1 MVDTPGFPATLN
13 RMEKQQTLSVP
24 RTAGLLL
31 VAAVWALFLS
41 VTGSPEAVLFTLPVF
56 LLAAPLA
63 FGRYAGEE
71 LLLALNR
78 KRTVVGGNLGLSASW
93 PEALTGPGRLEGLLL
108 PGRSPPALTA

>member
-1 MVDTPGFPATLN
+1 MVGTPGFPATLN

-24 RTAGLLL
+24 RTAGLIL

-71 LLLALNR
+71 LLLALSR
-78 KRTVVGGNLGLSASW
+78 KRVLARMSPGLIATW
-93 PEALTGPGRLEGLLL
+93 PEALPGPGRSEGLLL
-108 PGRSPPALTA
+108 PGRSPPAVAA